1 MTDIYVTSSA
11 ARLHAARLTTGAKSV
26 IALSKN
32 DMMREIMTIMVPSMT
47 NLTDS
52 APLKEGATQEES
64 KPFPTI

>member
-1 MTDIYVTSSA
+1 
-11 ARLHAARLTTGAKSV
+11 V